1 MAKHIARHRAATQ
14 SHVVRNT
21 GIAVAAAGV
30 VAGSVAPANAFA
42 EAAPVQNTAATT
54 QASTIQT
61 VDYSTDYSNQAQ
73 TVDNAA
79 ASTGA
84 ATGSRAKIVEDAK
97 AGIGGS
103 YVWGGKSFKAWDC
116 SGFVS
121 YVAAQSGVQLDSYT
135 YSMKNQLTPT
145 SNPQPGDIV
154 FTNNY
159 AHVGIY
165 LGNGEMVS
173 ALNPSQG
180 TIITSVDG
188 GGMMPVDGYYS
199 MPGM

>member
-54 QASTIQT
+54 QATNVQT
-61 VDYSTDYSNQAQ
+61 VDYSTDYSNQGQ

-97 AGIGGS
+97 SGIGGS

-135 YSMKNQLTPT
+135 YSMKDQLTPT
-145 SNPQPGDIV
+145 SAPQPGDIV

>member
-54 QASTIQT
+54 QATNVQT
-61 VDYSTDYSNQAQ
+61 VDYSTDYSNQGQ

-97 AGIGGS
+97 SGIGGS
-103 YVWGGKSFKAWDC
+103 YVWGGKNFKAWDC

-135 YSMKNQLTPT
+135 YSMKDQLTPT
-145 SNPQPGDIV
+145 SAPQPGDIV

>member
-54 QASTIQT
+54 QATNVQT
-61 VDYSTDYSNQAQ
+61 VDYSTDYSNQGQ

-97 AGIGGS
+97 SGIGGS

-135 YSMKNQLTPT
+135 YSMKDQLTPT
-145 SNPQPGDIV
+145 SAPQPGDIV

-165 LGNGEMVS
+165 LGDGQMVS